1 MRLTA
6 AHPAPV
12 TTLGPVVRWRVFL
25 RSFAIQGSWNYRT
38 LVGTGFAFALL
49 PVLRSIHRGNAA
61 ALRSAVERQA
71 GLFNTHPYLS
81 GIALGAVAQL
91 EADGATPELIE
102 RFKAAL
108 RGSLGSLGDRLIWAG
123 WRPACMLLALVLL
136 LLNLPWALVVG
147 TFLLTYNAGHLLLRW
162 WALRTGF
169 RAGRNVAEQVRNAGL
184 EPLRERIASG
194 ATFLLG
200 VALPLLAFGG
210 ATPEAVNLST
220 GALAA
225 LAGVL
230 GLHFGMTVRLPAIA
244 GLVLVVALGFLVGVT
259 R

>member
-1 MRLTA
+1 MTN
-6 AHPAPV
+6 
-12 TTLGPVVRWRVFL
+12 LGPGLRLRVFL

-49 PVLRSIHRGNAA
+49 PVLRAVHRGNAS

-71 GLFNTHPYLS
+71 TLFNTHPYLS

-91 EADGATPELIE
+91 EAEGASPELIE

-136 LLNLPWALVVG
+136 LAGLPWSIAVG
-147 TFLLTYNAGHLLLRW
+147 TFLLTYNIGHMLLRW

-169 RAGRNVAEQVRNAGL
+169 RAGRNVAELVRNAGL
-184 EPLRERIASG
+184 ERLRERITTA

-200 VALPLLAFGG
+200 AALPLLAFRG
-210 ATPEAVNLST
+210 ATAEPVGMST

-225 LAGVL
+225 VAGLL
-230 GLHFGMTVRLPAIA
+230 GLHFGMAVRLPAIA
-244 GLVLVVALGFLVGVT
+244 GLTLIVALGFLLGVT